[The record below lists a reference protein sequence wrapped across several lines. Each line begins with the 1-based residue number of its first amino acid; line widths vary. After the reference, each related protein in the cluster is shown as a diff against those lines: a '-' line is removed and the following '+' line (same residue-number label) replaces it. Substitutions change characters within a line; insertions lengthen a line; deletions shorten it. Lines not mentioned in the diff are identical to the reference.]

1 MDFFAT
7 RDDLRRR
14 TGAGA
19 RGRTNGRSPTAA
31 CNGADNRAEN
41 RPAAHIFTSP
51 SIAADPVAV
60 IL

>member
-19 RGRTNGRSPTAA
+19 RGRTNGRSPAA
-31 CNGADNRAEN
+31 ARNGTDDRAKNRS
-41 RPAAHIFTSP
+41 AAYIFTSP
-51 SIAADPVAV
+51 FVAADSVAV